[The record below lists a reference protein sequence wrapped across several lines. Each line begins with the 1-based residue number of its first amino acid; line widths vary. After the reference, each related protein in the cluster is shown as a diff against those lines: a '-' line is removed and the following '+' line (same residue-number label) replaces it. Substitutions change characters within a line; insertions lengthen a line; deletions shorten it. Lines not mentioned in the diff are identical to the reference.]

1 MSLRVRLSSRAEQG
15 NGLSSLARAKA
26 RLFARLRIVNV
37 KDAAIAAIEP
47 KPLLHRIFSRSSLN
61 TPHVRVV

>member
-1 MSLRVRLSSRAEQG
+1 MRLRSRAEQG

-37 KDAAIAAIEP
+37 EDAAIAAIES